1 MRDNDLR
8 ANLAAVGQLTPGL
21 EYDGALLDGKRR
33 QAFCVELGF
42 RFAVDV
48 CTSLNEACSKLWVAH
63 PARALELAK
72 SQGTQRVLELA
83 ELCGTTPGAIALVQQ
98 ATRPK
103 RSQRQ
108 QIRDA
113 VNDHARVR
121 SMIRREVTFE
131 PELWELVQQAA
142 KLRKTNLGVIV
153 REGVWKVVR
162 DLPGA
167 PRHQPRRVQPQ
178 NGARRRVG

>member
-1 MRDNDLR
+1 MRDHDLR

-21 EYDGALLDGKRR
+21 EYNATLLDGRRR
-33 QAFCVELGF
+33 QNICGELGL

-48 CTSLNEACSKLWVAH
+48 CTSMKEACSKLWATH
-63 PARALELAK
+63 PARALELAR
-72 SQGTQRVLELA
+72 SEGAQRVLELA

-108 QIRDA
+108 QVRDA

-121 SMIRREVTFE
+121 RMIRREVTFE

-153 REGVWKVVR
+153 REGVWKIVR
-162 DLPGA
+162 ELPGA

-178 NGARRRVG
+178 HGARRRLG

>member
-21 EYDGALLDGKRR
+21 EYNGALVDGKRR
-33 QAFCVELGF
+33 QSICSELGV
-42 RFAVDV
+42 RFDVDV
-48 CTSLNEACSKLWVAH
+48 CGSLKEACSKLWAAH
-63 PARALELAK
+63 PVRALELAR
-72 SQGTQRVLELA
+72 SETDRVLELA

-98 ATRPK
+98 ALRPK
-103 RSQRQ
+103 RSARQ
-108 QIRDA
+108 QVRDA

-121 SMIRREVTFE
+121 KMIRREVTFE

-142 KLRKTNLGVIV
+142 KARKTNLAVIV

-162 DLPGA
+162 ELPGA

-178 NGARRRVG
+178 HGARRRTG